1 MIIVKCND
9 KNIGEIECE
18 SMYQAHTW
26 KIYLNANGYECEVLN
41 NGESINLPINQ
52 NKMKNLE
59 RLLLPLAG
67 IGAFELI
74 KYLLS

>member
-1 MIIVKCND
+1 MQNAKDVVKP
-9 KNIGEIECE
+9 
-18 SMYQAHTW
+18 
-26 KIYLNANGYECEVLN
+26 L
-41 NGESINLPINQ
+41 NQ

-59 RLLLPLAG
+59 RIILPFAG

>member
-1 MIIVKCND
+1 M
-9 KNIGEIECE
+9 EEP
-18 SMYQAHTW
+18 
-26 KIYLNANGYECEVLN
+26 L
-41 NGESINLPINQ
+41 NQ

-59 RLLLPLAG
+59 RILLPFAG

>member
-1 MIIVKCND
+1 MKP
-9 KNIGEIECE
+9 
-18 SMYQAHTW
+18 
-26 KIYLNANGYECEVLN
+26 L
-41 NGESINLPINQ
+41 NQ

-59 RLLLPLAG
+59 RILLPLAG